1 MSANQYKLK
10 VKVNNNDD
18 TRLWRNA
25 SPNDF
30 EGLCS
35 FISTTWNNTNFIA
48 QYEDDEGDLITIA
61 SIQDLKDAF
70 DFAQEENK
78 KSLKIFVQNTQKR
91 SPQPQP
97 QPSQPQIQSEPESEP
112 QLEEK
117 QEAKEFN
124 SVHDMAFDFLSN
136 KEIIL
141 LLPEMFGLLIDKLIK
156 KGNNLSV
163 DEIILL
169 INTEIINN
177 GQFNIIISH
186 PLYVTYGVL
195 AIPFIASKIAGQQS
209 LYPHFNLQT
218 IKTWI
223 TQVLQMFTQAIKQM
237 NNGKCSFKD
246 IVIDI
251 QYPPVTDDGKVIHFG
266 VECDLCG
273 EYPIIGDRYKCSI
286 CEDWDCCPK
295 CEPKHDHPL
304 IKFKK
309 SSKNHQNAAFK
320 GLNEIVQRF
329 SGINIENKN
338 NKVEKKEDINDND
351 IDIYDEMVVDCICGT
366 KMDCIIAKNA
376 YNKCNT
382 VYCDE
387 CSCQLFNEMVY
398 HCPKNKDPVHHQ
410 NGYDL
415 CGKCSHKKVENDKL
429 KEEQEEEQQQEQQ
442 QEEVE
447 EPKDEQEPEEEP
459 KEEEEEEFEYLAQL
473 TQIKQIMGYGSE
485 SNEMVKQILIKHK
498 GDIAKVVPLLLNLQ

>member
-156 KGNNLSV
+156 KGNDLSV

-329 SGINIENKN
+329 SGINIGHSHNV
-338 NKVEKKEDINDND
+338 VEKKEDINDNS
-351 IDIYDEMVVDCICGT
+351 IVG
-366 KMDCIIAKNA
+366 
-376 YNKCNT
+376 
-382 VYCDE
+382 
-387 CSCQLFNEMVY
+387 
-398 HCPKNKDPVHHQ
+398 
-410 NGYDL
+410 
-415 CGKCSHKKVENDKL
+415 
-429 KEEQEEEQQQEQQ
+429 
-442 QEEVE
+442 
-447 EPKDEQEPEEEP
+447 
-459 KEEEEEEFEYLAQL
+459 
-473 TQIKQIMGYGSE
+473 
-485 SNEMVKQILIKHK
+485 MVKQMRREIELLKKQRFNGKDIVDKNNIIKHWFYSVV
-498 GDIAKVVPLLLNLQ
+498 GLPEYYQLFVENGIEEMKVIKMLSIKELEALGIKMGHRLKILSAIEDLKSKD